1 MLIIGIDPGI
11 SGSICFFQDGK
22 IIDVVEMPTMTEG
35 KKNKKQV
42 NGSQIF
48 NEISDRIR
56 KLDKRD
62 IKEIIEQVSAMPGQ
76 GVTSM
81 FNFGQSFGILKGI
94 CSAMQLPMYFV
105 RPAKWKKYFNLINSE
120 KDASRTRAIEI
131 FPYFSGQLS
140 RKKDSN
146 KADAILIASFYYET
160 YKIEEQKKNT
170 RQIHD
175 TFKCEVLNM
184 EADIAS
190 QAVGLGTNTDF
201 SLISLFL
208 RADIIVKSVII
219 ILIVCS
225 IYSWAV
231 IIDKFRLFKKINK
244 SSDDFEEKFW
254 DSKSAETFYN
264 SLPAKVDDPMAIV
277 FKDTMESLLKKKFK
291 SNLSEKMSTF
301 LEVGIEKQMSKID
314 KGFTF
319 LATVGSTAPF
329 IGLFGTVWGIMNS
342 FQSIAISRNTSLAIV
357 APGIAEALFATALGL
372 LAAIPAVV
380 AYNKFNTD
388 SQKYSQKLE
397 NFSKRF
403 LTII

>member
-48 NEISDRIR
+48 NEILFRIK
-56 KLDKRD
+56 KLDRKD
-62 IKEIIEQVSAMPGQ
+62 VKVIIEQVSAMPGQ

-160 YKIEEQKKNT
+160 YKTEE
-170 RQIHD
+170 
-175 TFKCEVLNM
+175 
-184 EADIAS
+184 
-190 QAVGLGTNTDF
+190 
-201 SLISLFL
+201 
-208 RADIIVKSVII
+208 
-219 ILIVCS
+219 
-225 IYSWAV
+225 
-231 IIDKFRLFKKINK
+231 
-244 SSDDFEEKFW
+244 
-254 DSKSAETFYN
+254 
-264 SLPAKVDDPMAIV
+264 
-277 FKDTMESLLKKKFK
+277 
-291 SNLSEKMSTF
+291 
-301 LEVGIEKQMSKID
+301 
-314 KGFTF
+314 
-319 LATVGSTAPF
+319 
-329 IGLFGTVWGIMNS
+329 
-342 FQSIAISRNTSLAIV
+342 
-357 APGIAEALFATALGL
+357 
-372 LAAIPAVV
+372 
-380 AYNKFNTD
+380 
-388 SQKYSQKLE
+388 
-397 NFSKRF
+397 
-403 LTII
+403 